1 MADVIIDT
9 PSSGLTPNDE
19 AAIDL
24 LTAVE
29 CALAAIKRP
38 LIPTVANA
46 ALGAVATVIG
56 ARGHR
61 IGPKTR
67 SAIVALIEALREDI
81 GS

>member
-1 MADVIIDT
+1 MT
-9 PSSGLTPNDE
+9 QNDE

-38 LIPTVANA
+38 LMPVVADA
-46 ALGAVATVIG
+46 ALDAVATVIRE
-56 ARGHR
+56 RGSR

-81 GS
+81 GP